1 MWFRRVVPERRS
13 LRPRQE
19 FVDRDQWNGNQPRGT
34 HRDAARKRKSPDHGW
49 LCAPRS
55 RDDRDGR
62 DLRSDGRLAHVRI
75 SRSGVE
81 ADVLESNLSAGKD
94 FPVVGPRDDDLPE
107 LLGGALVDRLGD
119 DLASAP
125 PVWAEEVR
133 DVVDAYRELAAIE
146 NRRRRPHAGR
156 TLDRGGVCTAV
167 DDAPWRVLIRT
178 ELDPGDHSVR
188 SDRLERH
195 AERGEECARMIQ
207 RGELPAQA
215 FLTAGTK
222 RLTNSSA
229 LSATS
234 RQPLSIVSA
243 WPRPGISAISVTPS
257 LCF

>member
-55 RDDRDGR
+55 RYDRDGR

-94 FPVVGPRDDDLPE
+94 FSVCGPRENDLPE

-119 DLASAP
+119 DL
-125 PVWAEEVR
+125 
-133 DVVDAYRELAAIE
+133 D
-146 NRRRRPHAGR
+146 
-156 TLDRGGVCTAV
+156 
-167 DDAPWRVLIRT
+167 
-178 ELDPGDHSVR
+178 
-188 SDRLERH
+188 
-195 AERGEECARMIQ
+195 
-207 RGELPAQA
+207 
-215 FLTAGTK
+215 
-222 RLTNSSA
+222 
-229 LSATS
+229 SAT
-234 RQPLSIVSA
+234 PLWGGGGRGVVGA
-243 WPRPGISAISVTPS
+243 RRGR
-257 LCF
+257 